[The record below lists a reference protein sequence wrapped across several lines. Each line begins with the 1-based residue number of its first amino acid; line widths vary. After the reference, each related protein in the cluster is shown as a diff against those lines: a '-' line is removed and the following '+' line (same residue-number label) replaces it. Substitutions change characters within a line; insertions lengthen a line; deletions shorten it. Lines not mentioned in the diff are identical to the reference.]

1 MNPRTI
7 NQIKSKIQNCNKKTD
22 IDHVIVQT
30 TNLYTIPVKPNTQ
43 NSQRQNKER
52 TKAKKSK
59 NSWYDTECKV
69 LKRKLNQLNKIFNR
83 NPTDQMK
90 RNSFLTLQKR
100 YKKLL
105 KYKRKIYEEDIINKM
120 ENLYYRNKD
129 DFWKMLKSMKRK
141 DSNEDVIPIAKL
153 NNHFKNLYNK
163 ETNYEYSEQVTQ
175 VTQTQTLEILN
186 INIEEEEV
194 KYAIKNIKRQKS
206 PSI

>member
-1 MNPRTI
+1 MYKLQTFI
-7 NQIKSKIQNCNKKTD
+7 QILLNQIHKIVSD
-22 IDHVIVQT
+22 
-30 TNLYTIPVKPNTQ
+30 
-43 NSQRQNKER
+43 R
-52 TKAKKSK
+52 TKNGQKLKKKSK

-105 KYKRKIYEEDIINKM
+105 KYKRKIYEEDIINKI

-163 ETNYEYSEQVTQ
+163 ETNYEYPEQVTQ
-175 VTQTQTLEILN
+175 VTETQTLEILN

-194 KYAIKNIKRQKS
+194 KYAIKNLKTQKS
-206 PSI
+206 P